1 MPRSEVQVEHEHQI
15 MTPDDMRRSLT
26 RIAYEVLERNRG
38 LSDLVLVGIQRR
50 GFPLADRLA
59 SNLVQLEGVAVPVGA
74 LDINLYRDDL
84 QERAQPLVR
93 PTQMPFRI
101 ADKKVVLVDD
111 VLFTGRTIRAAL
123 DALMDF
129 GRPGQVQLAILVD
142 RGHQELPIRA
152 DYVGRTFSTEWDDMV
167 KVRLMEVDDLDEV
180 VVSKRILGLPI
191 LTEDVESEAG
201 HGDDC

>member
-1 MPRSEVQVEHEHQI
+1 
-15 MTPDDMRRSLT
+15 MRRSLT
-26 RIAYEVLERNRG
+26 RIAYEVVERNRG
-38 LSDLVLVGIQRR
+38 LADVALVGIQRR
-50 GFPLADRLA
+50 GFPLAARLA
-59 SNLVQLEGVAVPVGA
+59 SDLGELEGTEVPVGA

-101 ADKKVVLVDD
+101 DRKRVVLVDD

-152 DYVGRTFSTEWDDMV
+152 DYVGRTLATEWNEMV
-167 KVRLMEVDDLDEV
+167 KVRLMEVDSIDEV

-191 LTEDVESEAG
+191 LGEDDEREAG
-201 HGDDC
+201 NGDNC